1 MSTREPQQ
9 AVKGNQPRIR
19 LAREDRLQQLLE
31 VAWQLIRA
39 EGSEALTL
47 GRLATQAG
55 VTKPVVYDHFGT
67 RSGLFAVLYQQ
78 YDASQTALMD
88 AAFARSEATL
98 AARATVIAVS
108 YVDCV
113 LHQGREIQGVIAA
126 LTGTPELEKLKNEY
140 QKLFINKC
148 HVILAPFTNGATLPA
163 AALWAML
170 GAAEALSGAAAS
182 GEITP
187 GEAKDEL
194 FATIVAMVERSA
206 AAE

>member
-1 MSTREPQQ
+1 MSTREPHK

-19 LAREDRLQQLLE
+19 LAREERFQQLLE

-98 AARATVIAVS
+98 AARATVIASS

-113 LHQGREIQGVIAA
+113 VHQGREIQGVIAA
-126 LTGTPELEKLKNEY
+126 LTGTPELEKLKYEY
-140 QKLFINKC
+140 QKLFIDKC
-148 HVILAPFTNGATLPA
+148 HVILAPFTHGATLPP

-170 GAAEALSGAAAS
+170 GAAESLSWAAAS
-182 GEITP
+182 GEISA
-187 GEAKDEL
+187 GQAKDEL
-194 FATIVAMVERSA
+194 FASIVAMVDRNA
-206 AAE
+206 AAN